1 MFNIGFIEFLLI
13 FFFIVLFV
21 KPEDIPKLSK
31 NAGLLYRKLSRYFY
45 NLKYE
50 LSEFEEL
57 EKKMNSNKKTVKKS
71 ANEIPKSLKRTKK

>member
-13 FFFIVLFV
+13 FFIAVLFI

-31 NAGLLYRKLSRYFY
+31 NAGLFYRKLSRYFY

-50 LSEFEEL
+50 LSEFEKL
-57 EKKMNSNKKTVKKS
+57 EQKINS
-71 ANEIPKSLKRTKK
+71 KRKL

>member
-13 FFFIVLFV
+13 FFITVLFI

-31 NAGLLYRKLSRYFY
+31 NAGLFYRKLTRYFY

-50 LSEFEEL
+50 LSEFEKI
-57 EKKMNSNKKTVKKS
+57 EKKINLKKKTLKKS
-71 ANEIPKSLKRTKK
+71 TNEISKPSKRIKK

>member
-13 FFFIVLFV
+13 FFIAVLFI

-31 NAGLLYRKLSRYFY
+31 NAGLFYRKLSRYFY

-50 LSEFEEL
+50 LSEFEKL
-57 EKKMNSNKKTVKKS
+57 EQKINSKKKTLKKS
-71 ANEIPKSLKRTKK
+71 TNEISKPSKRIKK